1 MKVDRRTM
9 RSYMITY
16 LLPAIKAHW
25 PREDRHKTIWIQQ
38 DNAPS
43 HVPVDDAEIAAVVAN
58 TGLDIRLLNQPAN
71 SPDLNCL
78 DLGFFSSLRSLTD
91 RIPSRNMDDLI
102 QNATTEYENYNPVIL
117 NRVLLTLQSCMIEVM
132 KTMEGT
138 SSRSLT

>member
-1 MKVDRRTM
+1 M
-9 RSYMITY
+9 
-16 LLPAIKAHW
+16 
-25 PREDRHKTIWIQQ
+25 
-38 DNAPS
+38 PS
-43 HVPVDDAEIAAVVAN
+43 HVPTDDVEFAAAVGN
-58 TGLDIRLLNQPAN
+58 TGLDIRLLNQPIN

-117 NRVLLTLQSCMIEVM
+117 NRVFLTLQSCMIEVM